1 MWFHRLHAAVLALV
15 LTLLVSCSQ
24 TPSVTSTSAAG
35 SNGKDTPGQPVA
47 GKTAFWEMYKSAHN
61 WSKDLVPLALESK
74 KVPGVKIEGGNAVMW
89 SATFGSPTRR
99 EARTFSYSVVG
110 HAPDIY
116 KGVTVGK
123 SIPWGGPTS
132 DALPFSTSDYVVDSD
147 AAFKTASERAAK
159 WLSKHPDE
167 EVSMALGNAA
177 RFQGPV
183 WYLLWGNSKSG
194 YAVYVSAK
202 NGAVL
207 K

>member
-1 MWFHRLHAAVLALV
+1 MSFHRPHVAVLALA
-15 LTLLVSCSQ
+15 LTLLASCSQ
-24 TPSVTSTSAAG
+24 TPSVTSARAAD
-35 SNGKDTPGQPVA
+35 SSGKENTQPVA

-61 WSKDLVPLALESK
+61 WSNDLVPLSLESRK
-74 KVPGVKIEGGNAVMW
+74 IPGTKNEGGNAMMW
-89 SATFGSPTRR
+89 SASFGSPSRR
-99 EARTFSYSVVG
+99 EARSFSYSVVG

-123 SIPWGGPTS
+123 SIPWGGPTN

-147 AAFKTASERAAK
+147 AAFKAASERAAK
-159 WLSKHPDE
+159 WLSKHPDQ

-177 RFQGPV
+177 RFEGPV